1 MVRTV
6 GSDRRAVRFK
16 EQYTG
21 NGRYAGTKDRRT
33 WQPVRGTAAPQR
45 IASGKGGEPET
56 APQGARR
63 PSMSL
68 RTVLFM
74 LFIIAAMTGLLLYY
88 IKLQA
93 DVTRTSREIADLEQ
107 KLTQMQAEND
117 ATKQELNNE
126 LVAQREF
133 ANTTA
138 EKFAQMQ
145 EEMRVQRTQMQN
157 EIADLK
163 SANTAEIQKL
173 TAALETAESKV
184 RDQEVKY
191 TEMSNRLNKA
201 LADKVAELKD
211 ASAYQSDFYRAIKIA
226 LGNSKAVQQDGDRFI
241 ISSDIL
247 FPSGSYK
254 LSPEGKTQL
263 QLISNVIKDF
273 ETKIPSDVNW
283 IIRVDGHTDNKPVIR
298 GTRAYRNNMQ
308 LSLLRAT
315 AVADELARDGVSRNR
330 LIPTGFGD
338 MDPISTGTTPT
349 DLQKNRR
356 IELQL
361 TNK

>member
-117 ATKQELNNE
+117 ADY
-126 LVAQREF
+126 
-133 ANTTA
+133 
-138 EKFAQMQ
+138 
-145 EEMRVQRTQMQN
+145 N
-157 EIADLK
+157 EIND
-163 SANTAEIQKL
+163 SIN
-173 TAALETAESKV
+173 LEEV
-184 RDQEVKY
+184 RD
-191 TEMSNRLNKA
+191 
-201 LADKVAELKD
+201 
-211 ASAYQSDFYRAIKIA
+211 RAIHE
-226 LGNSKAVQQDGDRFI
+226 LGMKYADRDQVI
-241 ISSDIL
+241 IY
-247 FPSGSYK
+247 SGSEK
-254 LSPEGKTQL
+254 DTVHQVTETEG
-263 QLISNVIKDF
+263 D
-273 ETKIPSDVNW
+273 
-283 IIRVDGHTDNKPVIR
+283 
-298 GTRAYRNNMQ
+298 
-308 LSLLRAT
+308 
-315 AVADELARDGVSRNR
+315 
-330 LIPTGFGD
+330 
-338 MDPISTGTTPT
+338 
-349 DLQKNRR
+349 
-356 IELQL
+356 
-361 TNK
+361 